1 MLHPVRDKASA
12 PEVSPTAQAV
22 VVLPQF
28 QQKDKATEVNTQ
40 HLKLSCSHF
49 CKDLCS
55 IPSAYQKSLNP
66 YRHFQVP
73 S

>member
-28 QQKDKATEVNTQ
+28 QQKDKATEVNT
-40 HLKLSCSHF
+40 
-49 CKDLCS
+49 
-55 IPSAYQKSLNP
+55 
-66 YRHFQVP
+66 
-73 S
+73 